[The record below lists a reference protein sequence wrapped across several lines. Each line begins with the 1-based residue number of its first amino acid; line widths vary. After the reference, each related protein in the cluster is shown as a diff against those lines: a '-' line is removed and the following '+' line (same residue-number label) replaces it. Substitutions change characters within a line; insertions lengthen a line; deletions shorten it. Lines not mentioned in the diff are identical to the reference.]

1 MLENSVILEEGNKA
15 RVLCWR
21 DLLRADVCAK
31 VWGES
36 EIGAPP
42 LQYNTYHLHLKLQ
55 LNVPDVTLAKVYISM
70 VYVAEALRVI
80 QSLAQPWLGSL
91 VNIVILKGPQRC

>member
-1 MLENSVILEEGNKA
+1 
-15 RVLCWR
+15 
-21 DLLRADVCAK
+21 
-31 VWGES
+31 
-36 EIGAPP
+36 
-42 LQYNTYHLHLKLQ
+42 
-55 LNVPDVTLAKVYISM
+55 M